1 MLQPK
6 KFPIRCSFGD
16 KTLKGNKQ
24 NNDVSMESIL
34 NKTNNETTTIVMRSS
49 SSQKKAQEDQS
60 ELENQEQIII

>member
-24 NNDVSMESIL
+24 NNDVSMES
-34 NKTNNETTTIVMRSS
+34 NKTNNKTIVMRSS
-49 SSQKKAQEDQS
+49 SSQKRAQEDQS
-60 ELENQEQIII
+60 ELENQEQII